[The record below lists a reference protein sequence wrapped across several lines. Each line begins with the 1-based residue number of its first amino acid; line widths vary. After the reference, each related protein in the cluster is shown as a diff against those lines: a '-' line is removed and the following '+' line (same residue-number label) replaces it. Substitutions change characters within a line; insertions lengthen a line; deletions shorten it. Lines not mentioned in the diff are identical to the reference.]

1 MTKVLILHQDM
12 GVKES
17 LTKLQSRLSGDLFT
31 DHMMRV
37 MYATDASVYRE
48 LPLAVALPKTIQD
61 IQYLIQFASEHQLTL
76 IPRAA
81 GTSLAGQC
89 VGSGIVVDVSKYFT
103 KITGFNKEEGWVRV
117 QPGVIRDEL
126 NLFLKEH
133 GVFFGPETSTANRAM
148 IGGMV
153 GNNST
158 GTNSIKYGN
167 TRDHVLELEVLLSD
181 GSLVNI
187 GPTALEDLENIQ
199 KEDSLL
205 ARIYTDLITALNN
218 SEVQEEI
225 RKEFPHPSIH
235 RRNTGYAVDELLKSE
250 VFGIDREPFNLCK
263 LLAGSEGTLA
273 FITSIKLNVIPL
285 PPASEV
291 LLCPHFE
298 SVHEALL
305 AVQQVMA
312 IEPYACELMDKLIM
326 DCTKENLEYK
336 KYRYFLSGD
345 PGALLL
351 ISLRADNENDLK
363 VQIDNAIQLLQDKT
377 AMYDCPVIYPPKIVD
392 VWKLRK
398 AGLGLL
404 ANIPGDS
411 KAVAVIEDTA
421 VHIDDLADYIKEF
434 TAMMVKHGQKAV
446 YYAHAGAGELHLR
459 PILDLKKSN
468 DVKLFQEI
476 AWDTA
481 RLVKKYN
488 GSLSGEHGDGR
499 VRASFIPF
507 MLGEKNYALLK
518 KLKQTFDPKGVFN
531 KGKIIDAPAIDQD
544 LRYELDKEE
553 PELET
558 LLNFKAEGGI
568 LRLAEKCNGSGD
580 CRKTHLSGG
589 TMCPSY
595 MATKNEK
602 DTTRARANILRE
614 ILTQSNNDRERW
626 SSKEVK
632 DALDLCLSCKA
643 CKSECP
649 SNVDMAS
656 LKAEFTYQYHKI
668 KGTPFRAKLFG
679 HVERLNRLGSL
690 FPQFSNWVNSTGLMK
705 SLMGLA
711 EQREAPALANQSLRK
726 WFNSRHKESNDSAQK
741 IYLFFDEFTNYYD
754 VEVGKAAILML
765 EAIGYQVVE
774 APIRDSGRAFLSKG
788 MLAEAKHLAKKNVR
802 ALFPLISEETPL
814 IGIEPSAILSFR
826 DEYLRLIDDPAFKES
841 RLVKHAYTIE
851 EFLVKEFEAGKFG
864 SALFTSSHKQVVLH
878 GHCHQK
884 ALSEVSYSAK
894 LMSIPQNYHVETLN
908 TGCCGMAGSFGYEKE
923 HYDVSMQVG
932 ELVLFPSVRQCEF
945 QTIVA
950 APGTSCRHQIYDG
963 TKRKAQHPIEVLYN
977 ALTTKKLNDWEE
989 EY

>member
-1 MTKVLILHQDM
+1 ME
-12 GVKES
+12 VKES
-17 LTKLQSRLSGDLFT
+17 LTLLREQLSGDLYT
-31 DHMMRV
+31 DDMMRV

-48 LPLAVALPKTIQD
+48 IPLAVALPKTIQD
-61 IQYLIQFASEHQLTL
+61 IQYLIKFARTNGLSL

-89 VGSGIVVDVSKYFT
+89 VGDGIVVDVSKYFT
-103 KITGFNKEEGWVRV
+103 KITAFNKEEGWVRV

-126 NLFLKEH
+126 NMYLKEH

-187 GPTALEDLENIQ
+187 GPAT
-199 KEDSLL
+199 
-205 ARIYTDLITALNN
+205 
-218 SEVQEEI
+218 QEEI
-225 RKEFPHPSIH
+225 EQIQTENSLLGNIYQQLLGELNRPEVQDEIHKEFPHPAIH
-235 RRNTGYAVDELLKSE
+235 RRNTGYAVDELLQSKI
-250 VFGIDREPFNLCK
+250 FGNGDQLFNLCK
-263 LLAGSEGTLA
+263 LLTGSEGTLA
-273 FITSIKLNVIPL
+273 FITSIKLNVLPL
-285 PPASEV
+285 PPTKEV
-291 LLCPHFE
+291 LLCPHFHT
-298 SVHEALL
+298 VNDALL
-305 AVQQVMA
+305 AVQQVMTV
-312 IEPYACELMDKLIM
+312 EPYACELMDKLIM
-326 DCTKENLEYK
+326 DCTKENLEYR
-336 KYRYFLSGD
+336 KYRYFLVGD
-345 PGALLL
+345 PAAVLM
-351 ISLRADNENDLK
+351 ITLRADSDEKLK
-363 VQIDNAIQLLQDKT
+363 EQIDRTLELLSKQT
-377 AMYDCPVIYPPKIVD
+377 AMYDCPVIYPPKIAD

-421 VHIDDLADYIKEF
+421 VHIDDLPNYIEEF
-434 TAMMVKHGQKAV
+434 TAMMARHGQEAV

-459 PILDLKKSN
+459 PILNLKKSE
-468 DVKLFQEI
+468 DVKLFETI

-481 RLVKKYN
+481 RLVKKYK

-499 VRASFIPF
+499 VRASFIPY

-518 KLKQTFDPKGVFN
+518 RVKHTFDPHGIFN
-531 KGKIIDAPAIDQD
+531 RGKIIDAPSIDAD
-544 LRYELDKEE
+544 LRYEVNRKEIQ
-553 PELET
+553 LET
-558 LLNFKAEGGI
+558 ILNFNAEGGM

-614 ILTQSNNDRERW
+614 YLTQSDSDRERW
-626 SSKEVK
+626 TSEEVK
-632 DALDLCLSCKA
+632 RALDLCLSCKA

-656 LKAEFTYQYHKI
+656 LKAEFTYQYHKQ
-668 KGTPFRAKLFG
+668 KGTPLRSKLFG
-679 HVERLNRLGSL
+679 HVERLNRLGSIA
-690 FPQFSNWVNSTGLMK
+690 PRISNWLNGTSFMK
-705 SLMGLA
+705 DFMGLA
-711 EQREAPALANQSLRK
+711 EQRNAPSLANQTLHK
-726 WFNSRHKESNDSAQK
+726 WFASRRKKGESAQQK
-741 IYLFFDEFTNYYD
+741 LYLFFDEFTNYYD
-754 VEVGKAAILML
+754 VEVGKAAIQLL
-765 EAIGYQVVE
+765 QVLGYEVLE
-774 APIRDSGRAFLSKG
+774 APIRDSGRAYLSKG
-788 MLAEAKHLAKKNVR
+788 MLVEAKQLANKNVE
-802 ALFPLISEETPL
+802 ALDSLITEDSPL

-826 DEYLRLIDDPAFKES
+826 DEYLRLVDRTEFSGSAI
-841 RLVKHAYTIE
+841 VKHSYTIE
-851 EFLVKEFEAGKFG
+851 EFLVQEFEAGKF
-864 SALFTSSHKQVVLH
+864 SAELFTLAHKQIVLH

-884 ALSEVSYSAK
+884 ALSEVSYSSR

-923 HYDVSMQVG
+923 HYDVSMNVG
-932 ELVLFPSVRQCEF
+932 ELVLFPAIRQSEF

-950 APGTSCRHQIYDG
+950 APGTSCRHQIMDG
-963 TKRKAQHPIEVLYN
+963 TKRSAKHPVQVLFE
-977 ALTTKKLNDWEE
+977 ALLQEEENDWEE